1 MVNEELKFRFGDYEG
16 PLDLL
21 YLLIKDKK
29 MDISEFSLIMVAN
42 QFVEYIESS
51 EKLNLNESSEY
62 LLIASQLLELKAKY
76 LIALETGKLK
86 QKEETSESD
95 LLARML
101 EYEKMKKASDKL
113 FEIYEN
119 QPQLEK
125 RISEFEDFV
134 INNVEKDYKLVSNG
148 TIDIE
153 KAIKRIYENLS
164 KKVVTSSTLKV
175 RRISI
180 DVRRTQLEELFR
192 NNDEISF
199 NELID
204 DDWSNYMIA
213 ITLLII
219 LEMSN
224 SEVVALRQENEYND
238 IYIKSLIVGQ

>member
-1 MVNEELKFRFGDYEG
+1 MVNEELKFKFGDYEG

-42 QFVEYIESS
+42 QFVDYIENSK
-51 EKLNLNESSEY
+51 KLNLNESSEY

-86 QKEETSESD
+86 EKEVTSESD

-125 RISEFEDFV
+125 QMSEFEDFV
-134 INNVEKDYKLVSNG
+134 INNVEKEYKLVSNG
-148 TIDIE
+148 PIDIE

-180 DVRRTQLEELFR
+180 DVRRSQLEDLFR

-224 SEVVALRQENEYND
+224 SEIVALRQENEYND
-238 IYIKSLIVGQ
+238 IYIKSLIVE